1 MDAKQKDILRRFM
14 VRNKHPENWVN
25 SQGQGQGHDDIT
37 LKKLKK

>member
-1 MDAKQKDILRRFM
+1 M

-37 LKKLKK
+37 LIKIKNLKLDIFSLSFMI